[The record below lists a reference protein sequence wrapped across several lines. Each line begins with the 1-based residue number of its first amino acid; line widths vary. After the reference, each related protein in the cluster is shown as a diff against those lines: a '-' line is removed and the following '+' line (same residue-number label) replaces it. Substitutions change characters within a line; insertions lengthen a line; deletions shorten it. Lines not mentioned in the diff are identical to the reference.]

1 MINGAIEAGFASAQ
15 NVLAGLG
22 QIAPEVQAGIDE
34 TFELTI
40 KGIENFVSE
49 QTQLLMAE
57 REEAAQNPV
66 SAV

>member
-1 MINGAIEAGFASAQ
+1 
-15 NVLAGLG
+15 VLAGLG
-22 QIAPEVQAGIDE
+22 QIAAEVRAGIDE

-40 KGIENFVSE
+40 KGIEHFVSE

-57 REEAAQNPV
+57 REEVVQNPV